1 MTVTIKRIAEE
12 HVEGFHACLDSVA
25 REEKFLGQTQAPPLE
40 RIAEFVRANIR
51 GDLPQYVALL
61 EGQVVGW
68 CDALPHWAGA
78 LKHRAGLG
86 MGVLAPHR
94 SMGIGARLVSE
105 TLSHAQRIGVRRV
118 DLEVRA
124 DNTAAI
130 RLYTTAGF
138 KLEGRKS
145 IGLFLGGQYHDTIEM
160 GLLLNPLLHNV
171 MHAGQREC

>member
-1 MTVTIKRIAEE
+1 MTVTIEQIAEE
-12 HVEGFHACLDSVA
+12 HIEGFHACLDSVA
-25 REEKFLGQTQAPPLE
+25 REEMFLGQTQAPPLE
-40 RIAEFVRANIR
+40 RVGEFVRANIS

-61 EGQVVGW
+61 EGRVIGW
-68 CDALPHWAGA
+68 CDAIPHWAGA

-86 MGVLAPHR
+86 MGVLKSHR
-94 SMGIGARLVSE
+94 GKGIGSRLVSK

-130 RLYTTAGF
+130 RLYTTVGF

-145 IGLFLGGQYHDTIEM
+145 MGLFHGGQYHDTIEM
-160 GLLLNPLLHNV
+160 GLLLES
-171 MHAGQREC
+171 AAA

>member
-1 MTVTIKRIAEE
+1 MTVTIEQIAEE
-12 HVEGFHACLDSVA
+12 HIEGFHACLDSVA
-25 REEKFLGQTQAPPLE
+25 REEMFLGQTQAPPLE
-40 RIAEFVRANIR
+40 RVVEFVRANIS
-51 GDLPQYVALL
+51 GDLPQYLALL
-61 EGQVVGW
+61 EGRVIGW
-68 CDALPHWAGA
+68 CDAIPHWAGA

-86 MGVLAPHR
+86 MGVLESHR
-94 SMGIGARLVSE
+94 GKGIGSRLVSE

-145 IGLFLGGQYHDTIEM
+145 MGLFHGGQYHDTIEM
-160 GLLLNPLLHNV
+160 GLLLES
-171 MHAGQREC
+171 AAA